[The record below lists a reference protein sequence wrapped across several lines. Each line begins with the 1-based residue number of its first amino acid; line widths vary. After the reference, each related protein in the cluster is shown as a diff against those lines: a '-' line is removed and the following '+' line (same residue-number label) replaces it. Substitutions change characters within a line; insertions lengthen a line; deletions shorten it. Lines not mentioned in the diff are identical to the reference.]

1 MKSIV
6 TLCSLCFVL
15 VGCTGARTGDHPIV
29 RVIGMLK
36 ELSAQAVAEGKHEE
50 VAFAKF
56 QHWCSTSTKALKK
69 AIAEEK
75 EKIEVLEATVD
86 AKKKEIATLE
96 EQIAALEEEIAKK
109 EASLKKLE

>member
-15 VGCTGARTGDHPIV
+15 VGCAGSEASDHPIAD
-29 RVIGMLK
+29 VIGMLK
-36 ELSAQAVAEGKHEE
+36 ELSAQAVAEEKNEE

-69 AIAEEK
+69 AISEAN
-75 EKIEVLEATVD
+75 EKIEILEATVD
-86 AKKKEIATLE
+86 AKKKEIATFE
-96 EQIAALEEEIAKK
+96 EEIAALEE
-109 EASLKKLE
+109 